1 MGRPSKT
8 GLSVK
13 ILHRVDCDQVAHAA
27 RVWAIEQGKNPLM
40 RICLA
45 GYAHEH
51 VMPDDW
57 LLRRWNAG
65 MGYGG
70 QAQEKTGNGKCECLW
85 FSPHCANPNPE
96 LAL

>member
-70 QAQEKTGNGKCECLW
+70 
-85 FSPHCANPNPE
+85 F
-96 LAL
+96 